1 MAEYDF
7 TSESGQALSFSVGDT
22 LVLYCRAN
30 QDWWRG
36 NKDGEEGLI
45 AASYIRLVTPEQL
58 AAGSGQEQQS
68 SPDQDQARKMS
79 DDGIISKIPS
89 FSTNIKMWEQK
100 TLDRQTNAKAS
111 TSKAPD
117 LLKDVLNK
125 SQETEVTVRT
135 EDKEKIVVDT
145 PV

>member
-58 AAGSGQEQQS
+58 AAGSGQEQQP
-68 SPDQDQARKMS
+68 SPEPDQARKMS

-100 TLDRQTNAKAS
+100 TLDRKSKATN
-111 TSKAPD
+111 KAPD

-135 EDKEKIVVDT
+135 DDKKDKIVVDT